1 MDGLAILRG
10 RDGGRGWARADEAS
24 QAASGCAQRVRLRS
38 RRSFAAG
45 RCGTA
50 ATHEI
55 APAGCGTAA
64 TYEIV
69 PAGCRA
75 ADSGPALPPIMH
87 KSASRN

>member
-10 RDGGRGWARADEAS
+10 RDGGRGWVRADEAS

-38 RRSFAAG
+38 RCSFAAG

-55 APAGCGTAA
+55 APAGCG
-64 TYEIV
+64 
-69 PAGCRA
+69 A

-87 KSASRN
+87 KIASRN

>member
-24 QAASGCAQRVRLRS
+24 QAASERAQRVWLRS

-55 APAGCGTAA
+55 AAGGLRCCGQQPRVA
-64 TYEIV
+64 THN
-69 PAGCRA
+69 A
-75 ADSGPALPPIMH
+75 
-87 KSASRN
+87 